1 MQITSFSLFSSVI
14 WSSVLILVIYLFRKF
29 RPFKDKFSL
38 WVPILL
44 YLFCAARLLLPGEF
58 PFSIVLPDRH
68 IYASVYRFLK
78 TEHTLGGHLRF
89 SFLHLL
95 FLVWLLTA
103 GILLLRLLIRCRRAM
118 AAIRSRGQNCGRK
131 EYKIFRAAAKT
142 AGKLPKISLRFF
154 PDLPTPMGAGI
165 FRRYILLPQR
175 EYSEKELYYI
185 LLHESTHFLNRDIP
199 IKLMISVFCCIF
211 WWNPAVYLLKADLE
225 QTLEMKCDA
234 AVSRNL
240 DRVEKVV
247 YLRTILN
254 CMKWSS
260 SKKASF
266 YDAVCLFDHK
276 KAGGVKERF
285 AAVIK
290 DTPALSPRW
299 ANLLL
304 VISFCL
310 LLAASYLFIPQPAY
324 DPPVLQNTPHT
335 TYIDADDIYVLQKAD
350 GTYWLCTPASTPRKL
365 SDEDLSICL
374 ERGFQIKK
382 ESQ

>member
-1 MQITSFSLFSSVI
+1 MQITPFSLFSSAI
-14 WSSVLILVIYLFRKF
+14 WISVLILAIYLLRKT
-29 RPFKDKFSL
+29 RPFKARFSL

-68 IYASVYRFLK
+68 VYASVYRFLK

-185 LLHESTHFLNRDIP
+185 LLHESTHFLNRDIL

-266 YDAVCLFDHK
+266 YDAVCL
-276 KAGGVKERF
+276 
-285 AAVIK
+285 
-290 DTPALSPRW
+290 L
-299 ANLLL
+299 NLLL

-310 LLAASYLFIPQPAY
+310 LLGVSYLFIPQPAY
-324 DPPVLQNTPHT
+324 APPVLQNTPNILYFDAEDS
-335 TYIDADDIYVLQKAD
+335 YILQKAD
-350 GTYWLCTPASTPRKL
+350 GTYWLYTQVKAPEKLNDEELRIFKLGKVPVRK
-365 SDEDLSICL
+365 E
-374 ERGFQIKK
+374 EN
-382 ESQ
+382 